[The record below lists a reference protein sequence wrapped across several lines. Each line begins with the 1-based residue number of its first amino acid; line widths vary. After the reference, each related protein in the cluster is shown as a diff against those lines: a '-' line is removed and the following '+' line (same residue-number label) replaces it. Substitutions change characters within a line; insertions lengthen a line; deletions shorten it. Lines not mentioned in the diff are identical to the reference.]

1 MFKKLKLRF
10 LDGHF
15 RLSKWRTNDPKL
27 REIFSEN
34 TSNSLQPE
42 KLLGIL
48 WEEAD
53 DMLVFDF
60 SEIREI
66 YKTLDIT
73 KRNVYKILAMFYDL
87 TGLLQPI
94 LINNLKRLFQE
105 ICKQKLSWDELLPD
119 DFRNEFKKI
128 MLSLQDMEKISITR
142 NVLPKTNCQL
152 EIELHGFN
160 DASLQSY
167 GACVYIRAVSK
178 SGVSSVHLVASK
190 SRLTPIKSTTIP
202 RLELLGNVLLSRLM
216 TSVKNAL
223 SKIINI
229 SNYFYWTDSMVT
241 LARITSKGKNFYRK
255 QDSRNLRE
263 H

>member
-87 TGLLQPI
+87 IGLLQPI

-128 MLSLQDMEKISITR
+128 CFLCKIWR
-142 NVLPKTNCQL
+142 KFPLLEMFCQ
-152 EIELHGFN
+152 
-160 DASLQSY
+160 
-167 GACVYIRAVSK
+167 K
-178 SGVSSVHLVASK
+178 
-190 SRLTPIKSTTIP
+190 
-202 RLELLGNVLLSRLM
+202 
-216 TSVKNAL
+216 
-223 SKIINI
+223 
-229 SNYFYWTDSMVT
+229 
-241 LARITSKGKNFYRK
+241 RIAN
-255 QDSRNLRE
+255 
-263 H
+263 